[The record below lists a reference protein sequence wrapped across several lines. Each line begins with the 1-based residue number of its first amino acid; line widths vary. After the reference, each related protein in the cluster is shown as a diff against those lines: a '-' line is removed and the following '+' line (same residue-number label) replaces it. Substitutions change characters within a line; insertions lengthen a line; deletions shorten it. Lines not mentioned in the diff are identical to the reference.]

1 MSGNNSG
8 NLSNRYSSYQKQHEG
23 SGSMS
28 QQGGGGYQPP
38 STLQSTYAQQQTN
51 ILHDTIKTQYQ
62 TDATAQTVLSQL
74 HTQRH
79 QLGGAADDVWEM
91 RIATEQAK
99 RELAAL
105 QNKHM
110 TKKRR
115 LYTIIAILG
124 AIDLLLFFRLLQC
137 HGSFICW

>member
-1 MSGNNSG
+1 MSGSNSG
-8 NLSNRYSSYQKQHEG
+8 NLSNRYSSYQKHDG
-23 SGSMS
+23 SSMS
-28 QQGGGGYQPP
+28 YQSSQGYQPP
-38 STLQSTYAQQQTN
+38 ATQTYAQQQTSV
-51 ILHDTIKTQYQ
+51 LHDTVKTQYQ

-74 HTQRH
+74 HSQRQ

-105 QNKHM
+105 KDKHM
-110 TKKRR
+110 AKKRR
-115 LYTIIAILG
+115 LYTIIAVLG
-124 AIDLLLFFRLLQC
+124 AVDFVLFLRLLQC